1 MKKLISCLLLVA
13 LVAMLAIPTMAAN
26 EVVAY
31 TDNSSFDV
39 GGKVKVD
46 ELETKRNIM
55 DLGKDAAEYN
65 AALEGNIQY
74 YWFRDDV
81 YYKDGPSITLTEA
94 DRGCEFFC
102 RAYLFE
108 DADRTMQCGMYDS
121 AKFTVPKK
129 NSTAQIP
136 EIHDAALPDGQ
147 VGESYY
153 VKMDCSDPDATF
165 SLFRSSLPDGLYLT
179 QHGEIEGTPTKAGFW
194 YVVIIVTPEAGEE
207 YANTKE
213 FEITISEAA
222 DEYTLEIV
230 EYPEKTSYKVGE
242 KLDMTGLWVRI
253 YTPDGFIDSRN
264 GDKLTYFQDE
274 LLNMGERKIKIS
286 YGEAF
291 TFFFVNVDAP
301 GEDSVEVIE
310 TPDKVE
316 YTKGETLNLTGL
328 KVRVIQADGTHF
340 ESLNGDKLT
349 IFDGPLNNVG
359 ERKIKVSYGEA
370 FTFFYVTVKDVE
382 TEPTDTTKPTESTEP
397 SESVTEPSVAPSGP
411 EIEPSNPPEE
421 SSSAPSETPTESSE
435 PVTEPSVS
443 PSEPETEPSNPPEE
457 GTTAPSEA
465 PTEPSKDA
473 DVVGPTKDA
482 REKAGMPW
490 WGILL
495 IALSAAGAGAG
506 IMLIIVKKKP

>member
-1 MKKLISCLLLVA
+1 MRKMLAILLLSA
-13 LVAMLAIPTMAAN
+13 IVAMLAIPAVAAN
-26 EVVAY
+26 AVIAY
-31 TDNSSFDV
+31 ADNSSFDV
-39 GGKVKVD
+39 GGTVKVD
-46 ELETKRNIM
+46 ELKTKRNII

-94 DRGCEFFC
+94 DIGCEFFC

-108 DADRTMQCGMYDS
+108 DADRTMQCGAYDS

-129 NSTAQIP
+129 NNADQIP

-147 VGESYY
+147 VGQSYY
-153 VKMDCSDPDATF
+153 VKMDCSDPDAVF

-194 YVVIIVTPEAGEE
+194 YVVVMVTPEAGEE

-213 FEITISEAA
+213 FEITISEAG
-222 DEYTLEIV
+222 DEYTLEIW
-230 EYPEKTSYKVGE
+230 EAPKKTSYKVGE

-264 GDKLTYFQDE
+264 GEKLTYFQDE

-301 GEDSVEVIE
+301 GEDSVELLEV
-310 TPDKVE
+310 PDKVE
-316 YTKGETLNLTGL
+316 YTKGEKLDLKGL
-328 KVRVIQADGTHF
+328 KVRVIKADGTHF

-349 IFDGPLNNVG
+349 IFDGPLDNVG

-370 FTFFYVTVKDVE
+370 FTFFYVTVNEGTTDS
-382 TEPTDTTKPTESTEP
+382 TEPTTPTEPTTEPTTPTEPVDSTEP
-397 SESVTEPSVAPSGP
+397 SE
-411 EIEPSNPPEE
+411 
-421 SSSAPSETPTESSE
+421 
-435 PVTEPSVS
+435 
-443 PSEPETEPSNPPEE
+443 E
-457 GTTAPSEA
+457 GTTTPTKPPTEP
-465 PTEPSKDA
+465 PTEPSKGDEAVNPTTNEA
-473 DVVGPTKDA
+473 DEKDA
-482 REKAGMPW
+482 QRKTGMPW

-495 IALSAAGAGAG
+495 IAVAAASAGVG
-506 IMLIIVKKKP
+506 ITVVVLKKKI

>member
-1 MKKLISCLLLVA
+1 MRKLMAILLLSSI
-13 LVAMLAIPTMAAN
+13 VAMLAIPAMAAN
-26 EVVAY
+26 AVVAY

-39 GGKVKVD
+39 GGTVKVD
-46 ELETKRNIM
+46 ELKTKRNIM

-81 YYKDGPSITLTEA
+81 YYKDGSTITLTEA

-108 DADRTMQCGMYDS
+108 DADRTMQCGVYDS
-121 AKFTVPKK
+121 AKFTVPGK
-129 NSTAQIP
+129 NNTAQIP

-153 VKMDCSDPDATF
+153 VKMDCSDPDAVFT
-165 SLFRSSLPDGLYLT
+165 LFRSSLPDGLYLT

-194 YVVIIVTPEAGEE
+194 YVVIMVTPEAGEA

-213 FEITISEAA
+213 FEITISEAS

-230 EYPEKTSYKVGE
+230 EMPKKTSYKVGE

-264 GDKLTYFQDE
+264 GEKLTYFQDE

-291 TFFFVNVDAP
+291 TFFYVNVQAP
-301 GEDSVEVIE
+301 GEDSVELIE
-310 TPDKVE
+310 APDKVE
-316 YTKGETLNLTGL
+316 YTKGEKLELKGL
-328 KVRVIQADGTHF
+328 KVRVIQADGTQF

-349 IFDGPLNNVG
+349 IFDGPLDNVG
-359 ERKIKVSYGEA
+359 ERKIKISYGDA
-370 FTFFYVTVKDVE
+370 FTFFYVTVKE
-382 TEPTDTTKPTESTEP
+382 GTTEPAEPTEPTTPTEPTDP
-397 SESVTEPSVAPSGP
+397 S
-411 EIEPSNPPEE
+411 
-421 SSSAPSETPTESSE
+421 
-435 PVTEPSVS
+435 
-443 PSEPETEPSNPPEE
+443 EE
-457 GTTAPSEA
+457 GTTTPTEPTDPSEEGTTTPTEA
-465 PTEPSKDA
+465 PTEPSKGDEE
-473 DVVGPTKDA
+473 VKPTNETDKKDA
-482 REKAGMPW
+482 QRKTGMPW

-495 IALSAAGAGAG
+495 IALGSAGVGAG
-506 IMLIIVKKKP
+506 IVIVIVKKKS